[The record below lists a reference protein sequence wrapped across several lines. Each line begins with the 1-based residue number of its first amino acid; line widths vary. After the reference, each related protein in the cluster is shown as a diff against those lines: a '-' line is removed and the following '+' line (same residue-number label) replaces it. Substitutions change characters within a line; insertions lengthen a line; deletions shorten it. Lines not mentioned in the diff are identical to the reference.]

1 MQTISV
7 LLRAAGLSLPAGS
20 AFGYA
25 SKVART
31 IYSNYIRPSPF
42 SGEFRAQ
49 AARVGFA
56 ASNQRALQYLGI
68 CGNAHPISRPRPVTF
83 LTLFQHFTPFAAP
96 RGNSSLAGAPSRHFT
111 SLPPRTFFFWFPS
124 PGLKLYSSMASSGK
138 IDLHSPTV
146 TWKEAKSYLK
156 GLTNKQKRDHYS
168 VKDFIKLKQIPVWK
182 DTGKKVNIK
191 QQEEGKYAK
200 NKALNEKISLFRG
213 DITKLEVDAI
223 INAANSSLL
232 GGGGVDGC
240 IHRAAGPLL
249 KLECS
254 SLGGCQTGLA
264 KMTCGYLLPAK
275 YVIHTVGP
283 VVQGDLGSAQEE
295 DLRNCYR
302 NCLLTAVEGKLRSV
316 AFPCI
321 STGVFGYPPE
331 AAAEMALSTI
341 REFLEENKDKFD
353 RVIICVF
360 LEKDEEIYLRKLP
373 DYFPLA

>member
-1 MQTISV
+1 
-7 LLRAAGLSLPAGS
+7 
-20 AFGYA
+20 
-25 SKVART
+25 
-31 IYSNYIRPSPF
+31 
-42 SGEFRAQ
+42 
-49 AARVGFA
+49 
-56 ASNQRALQYLGI
+56 
-68 CGNAHPISRPRPVTF
+68 
-83 LTLFQHFTPFAAP
+83 
-96 RGNSSLAGAPSRHFT
+96 
-111 SLPPRTFFFWFPS
+111 
-124 PGLKLYSSMASSGK
+124 MASSGK
-138 IDLHSPTV
+138 IDLNSPTI

-156 GLTNKQKRDHYS
+156 GLNNKQKRDHYS

-182 DTGKKVNIK
+182 DTAKKANIK
-191 QQEEGKYAK
+191 QPEEGKYAK
-200 NKALNEKISLFRG
+200 NKALNEKVSLFRG

-223 INAANSSLL
+223 INTANSSLL

-295 DLRNCYR
+295 ELRNCYR
-302 NCLLTAVEGKLRSV
+302 NSMLTAVEGKLRSV

-321 STGVFGYPPE
+321 STGVFGYPPK
-331 AAAEMALSTI
+331 AAADMALRTI

-360 LEKDEEIYLRKLP
+360 LEKDEEIYLQKLP
-373 DYFPLA
+373 EYFPLDSTYPTCKLQELRWKLFTLKPSFFCSSYLPSLSLVKSILTKNLHSMIILSQRGGRNGTGNTLNISVSAEFKSTH